1 MNLPLYLLNNDEA
14 DAYRD
19 DDDEFAAV
27 YLRDRM
33 KYLDGLKISIG
44 GGNVKRVCD
53 ALVLSQ
59 SWDTTDDSPPAV
71 PVCFAYANMIIDY
84 CIWSI
89 IHTYIH
95 NCTYIH
101 TYIIVH
107 N

>member
-1 MNLPLYLLNNDEA
+1 MNLPIYLLNDEA
-14 DAYRD
+14 DAYG

-71 PVCFAYANMIIDY
+71 PVCFEYANMIIEH
-84 CIWSI
+84 CIWDVM
-89 IHTYIH
+89 
-95 NCTYIH
+95 H

-107 N
+107 IYM